1 MIEPVRKKC
10 TNRLI
15 QYINERHVMECETQT
30 PKGAVVIIIFFLYLR
45 VQHKKLAAAQHYDF
59 LIWLK

>member
-15 QYINERHVMECETQT
+15 QYINKRHVMECETQT
-30 PKGAVVIIIFFLYLR
+30 PKVAPYEV
-45 VQHKKLAAAQHYDF
+45 YDF
-59 LIWLK
+59 VLGRS

>member
-15 QYINERHVMECETQT
+15 RYINERHVMGCETNSKTQ
-30 PKGAVVIIIFFLYLR
+30 VVRYT
-45 VQHKKLAAAQHYDF
+45 V
-59 LIWLK
+59 

>member
-15 QYINERHVMECETQT
+15 QYINECHVMGCETQT
-30 PKGAVVIIIFFLYLR
+30 PKDPGY
-45 VQHKKLAAAQHYDF
+45 
-59 LIWLK
+59 